1 MLDETLKIE
10 KNAPE
15 IEEFLNRID
24 LAENYNNPAAL
35 TILVIPGVLNVS
47 NLDFQ
52 MNHDSNW

>member
-52 MNHDSNW
+52 MNHDSN